1 MRWLIAVLV
10 LLSAI
15 PLLYPKVPPLVDLLG
30 HMGRYRVQLDLAQSE
45 SLQRFYAFDWAAIG
59 NLGVDL
65 LVVPLG
71 AVFGLE
77 LAVKLIVL
85 AIPPLTVGG
94 FLWVSREVHHRVP
107 PSAFFALP
115 LAYGYPFL
123 FGFVNFALSMAL
135 AFLAFALWL
144 NLGERGR
151 WRLRAALFVP
161 ISVIV
166 FFTHVYGW
174 GALGL
179 LCFSGEAVRQHDRGI
194 GWVRAGAKAAA
205 HAMALTLPIVIML
218 AWRSEAHG
226 GMTAGFFAW
235 KYKWEWLY
243 SALRDRWQIW
253 DLASLAMIGLVLLFA
268 LVSRKL
274 QFSRMLAFSA
284 IVLAASFV
292 LLPRIIFG
300 SAYADMRL
308 VPYML
313 AVFVLAIR
321 FKGPMHVPTGMLL
334 AVCGLAFFGLRLA
347 STTASLAIAAD
358 DQAAKLH
365 ALDHVPAGARVASLV
380 GRGCMKSWDLARN
393 SHLGAMV
400 IVRRNGFS
408 NDQWVMEGM
417 NLLGLR
423 YRGAGAFSSDP
434 SEMVHPNH
442 CGSREAPRSINRA
455 LATIPRDGF
464 DYVWLIDPLPFDP
477 RLAHGL
483 EPVWAGN
490 NGSILLR
497 STGAAKD
504 GDQGHAKR

>member
-1 MRWLIAVLV
+1 
-10 LLSAI
+10 
-15 PLLYPKVPPLVDLLG
+15 
-30 HMGRYRVQLDLAQSE
+30 
-45 SLQRFYAFDWAAIG
+45 
-59 NLGVDL
+59 
-65 LVVPLG
+65 
-71 AVFGLE
+71 
-77 LAVKLIVL
+77 
-85 AIPPLTVGG
+85 
-94 FLWVSREVHHRVP
+94 
-107 PSAFFALP
+107 
-115 LAYGYPFL
+115 
-123 FGFVNFALSMAL
+123 
-135 AFLAFALWL
+135 
-144 NLGERGR
+144 
-151 WRLRAALFVP
+151 
-161 ISVIV
+161 
-166 FFTHVYGW
+166 
-174 GALGL
+174 
-179 LCFSGEAVRQHDRGI
+179 
-194 GWVRAGAKAAA
+194 
-205 HAMALTLPIVIML
+205 
-218 AWRSEAHG
+218 
-226 GMTAGFFAW
+226 
-235 KYKWEWLY
+235 
-243 SALRDRWQIW
+243 
-253 DLASLAMIGLVLLFA
+253 MIGLVLLFA

-284 IVLAASFV
+284 IVLAVSFV

-358 DQAAKLH
+358 DQAAKLR
-365 ALDHVPAGARVASLV
+365 ALDHVPQGARVASLV

-400 IVRRNGFS
+400 IVRRTGFS

-477 RLAHGL
+477 RLTHGL
-483 EPVWAGN
+483 KPVWAG

-497 STGAAKD
+497 SVGSAQN
-504 GDQGHAKR
+504 GDQRNPER